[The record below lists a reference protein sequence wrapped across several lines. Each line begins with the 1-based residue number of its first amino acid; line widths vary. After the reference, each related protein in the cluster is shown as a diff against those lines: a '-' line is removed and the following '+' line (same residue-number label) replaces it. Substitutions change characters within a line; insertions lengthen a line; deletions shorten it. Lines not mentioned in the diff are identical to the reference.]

1 MKTHAV
7 RLYGANDVRL
17 ESFEIPL
24 ITEGEILAKVVTD
37 SLCMSSYK
45 AAYMGACHNRVPNN
59 VAENPIILGHEFC
72 GEIVEV
78 GARWKDQFKP
88 GDRFVIQPALNY
100 KGRIDAPGY
109 SFPYIGGCAT
119 YIVIP
124 EMVMEVGC
132 LLPYESDTFFYG
144 SLAEPLS
151 CVIGSFM
158 EFYHSKAGQHTH
170 QMGIL
175 ENGNMLILAGA
186 GPMGF
191 AAVDYIIHAKRR
203 PGRLVVTDIDQARLD
218 RMAALI
224 TVEEAK
230 RNGVE
235 LVYVNTG
242 VMENA
247 VSYLKDLSDGHGYDD
262 VMVMAPVRSVC
273 EQADALLAFNGCLSF
288 FSGPK
293 DTQFSAMVN
302 FYNIHY
308 QATHFLGTIG
318 GNTDDMKI
326 ALDMCAKKQIN
337 PSGMVTHIGGLDCAA
352 EATLNLPNI
361 PGGKKLIYTQV
372 SMPLVAIADFA
383 KLGETDPFFAEL
395 ARITAANNGIWS
407 PEAEAYL
414 LANATLIR

>member
-1 MKTHAV
+1 METKAV
-7 RLYGANDVRL
+7 RLYGANDARL
-17 ESFEIPL
+17 ETFSLPEI
-24 ITEGEILAKVVTD
+24 TDGEILAKVITD

-45 AAYMGACHNRVPNN
+45 AAYMGASHNRVPDN

-78 GARWKDQFKP
+78 GSKWKGQFKP

-100 KGRIDAPGY
+100 KGRLDAPGY

-132 LLPYESDTFFYG
+132 LLPYDSDTFFYG
-144 SLAEPLS
+144 SLAEPMS

-158 EFYHSKAGQHTH
+158 EFYHSKAGVHEH

-175 ENGNMLILAGA
+175 EGGNLLILAGA

-191 AAVDYIIHAKRR
+191 GAVDYIIHADRR
-203 PGRLVVTDIDQARLD
+203 PGRLVVTDIDQTRLD

-235 LVYVNTG
+235 LHYVNTG
-242 VMENA
+242 NA
-247 VSYLKDLSDGHGYDD
+247 EDAVGYLVDLTDGHGYDD

-308 QATHFLGTIG
+308 KATHFLGTVG
-318 GNTDDMKI
+318 GNTDDMKL
-326 ALDMCAKKQIN
+326 ALSMCAQKKIN
-337 PSGMVTHIGGLDCAA
+337 PSGMVTHVGGLDCAA

-372 SMPLVAIADFA
+372 SLPLTAISDFA
-383 KLGETDPFFAEL
+383 ELGKSDPFFAEL
-395 ARITAANNGIWS
+395 ARITDAHHGIWS

-414 LANATLIR
+414 LEHAQKIQ

>member
-1 MKTHAV
+1 MKTSAV

-17 ESFEIPL
+17 ESFDLPA
-24 ITEGEILAKVVTD
+24 ITDGEILAKVITD

-45 AAYMGACHNRVPNN
+45 AAYMGASHNRVPND

-78 GARWKDQFKP
+78 GAKWKDQFKP
-88 GDRFVIQPALNY
+88 GDRFAIQPALNY
-100 KGRIDAPGY
+100 KGRPDAPGY

-119 YIVIP
+119 YVVIP
-124 EMVMEVGC
+124 EMVMEQGC
-132 LLPYESDTFFYG
+132 LLPYDSDAFFYG
-144 SLAEPLS
+144 SLAEPMS

-158 EFYHSKAGQHTH
+158 EFYHSKPGIHAHN
-170 QMGIL
+170 MGIL
-175 ENGNMLILAGA
+175 ENGNMIILAGA

-191 AAVDYIIHAKRR
+191 GAVDYIIHADCR

-218 RMAALI
+218 RMSSLI

-235 LVYVNTG
+235 LIYVNTG
-242 VMENA
+242 ILDDAIGHLM
-247 VSYLKDLSDGHGYDD
+247 DLTGGHGYDD

-293 DTQFSAMVN
+293 DTEFSAMVN

-308 QATHFLGTIG
+308 KSTHFLGTVG
-318 GNTDDMKI
+318 GNTDDMKL
-326 ALDMCAKKQIN
+326 ALSMCAQEKIN
-337 PSGMVTHIGGLDCAA
+337 PSGMITHIGGLDCAA

-361 PGGKKLIYTQV
+361 PGGKKLIYTQI
-372 SMPLVAIADFA
+372 SMPLTAIADFA
-383 KLGETDPFFAEL
+383 ALGKTNSLYAGLAEL
-395 ARITAANNGIWS
+395 TDANNGIWS
-407 PEAEAYL
+407 KEAEEYL
-414 LANATLIR
+414 LKNAPKID